1 MPERRYSDDE
11 VTEIFS
17 RATDIEHG
25 RAPLVRGVEGR
36 TLTELQ
42 EIGREAGIAP
52 ELVARAAHS
61 LDEAAPAAP
70 ATFLGLPLRVAKTVS
85 LRRRLTDAEWEQF
98 VVDLRETFDARG
110 TTRAEGSLRSWS
122 NGNLQVL
129 LEPDGAGHRI
139 RFRTAN
145 GVARSLMFAGLGVLG
160 VGVVAAIPALFSGI
174 DPGELLSAISPM
186 GVVGAALLATGALR
200 LPGWARTRR
209 EQMDELGERIDRL
222 TSGPDVD

>member
-17 RATDIEHG
+17 RATEVEHG

-52 ELVARAAHS
+52 DLVARAANS
-61 LDEAAPAAP
+61 LDQPSPAEP
-70 ATFLGLPLRVAKTVS
+70 ASLLGLPLRVAKTVR
-85 LRRRLTDAEWEQF
+85 LQRRLTDAEWEKF

-110 TTRAEGSLRSWS
+110 VTRTEGSLRSWS

-129 LEPDGAGHRI
+129 LEPDGDGHRV
-139 RFRTAN
+139 RFRTVNA
-145 GVARSLMFAGLGVLG
+145 VARSLIFLGLGVLG
-160 VGVVAAIPALFSGI
+160 VGVATAIPALLSGL
-174 DPGELLSAISPM
+174 DPGDLLSAISPI
-186 GVVGAALLATGALR
+186 GISGAAILATGALR

-209 EQMDELGERIDRL
+209 GQMDALGERIALL
-222 TSGPDVD
+222 TAGPPDE